1 MTALYALAILICF
14 YAFGDIVATKTKGLI
29 SGVFAIC
36 VIMLIGFWIGLPQD
50 ITTTA
55 GISTLGSAI
64 VAPLVVGIGTTMN
77 LQELKR
83 QWKTVIVS
91 FVGVLIGVAI
101 IIIVGQ
107 FLIGWNA
114 AVAGAPIFAGASVA
128 LMIMNQAL
136 TDLGLGDTLGVV
148 IITSF
153 ATQKFIGVPLAS
165 FCLQR
170 EAYAFIKDQSRVE
183 YYATLTDEE
192 NAGGQKSRLLS
203 FFSRIDKPSINLA
216 KLVLVGCL
224 SYFLAKL
231 TNDTIHYLVISLI
244 LGVVFTELGFLQKGS
259 LGKTDSNFLITFL
272 TIMTVFSSLS
282 SVTPQSLLNSL
293 IPVLIVLVLGS
304 IGVAISGVILSKVF
318 KMSAYLCIALGITC
332 TFGFPTTVLISEEI
346 SQIGSTDLEKKAL
359 LNYLLPKM
367 TLAGFITV
375 TIGSVILAGLV
386 VPLLS

>member
-91 FVGVLIGVAI
+91 FVGVLVGVAI
-101 IIIVGQ
+101 IIIIGQ

-136 TDLGLGDTLGVV
+136 TDLGLVDTLGVV
-148 IITSF
+148 IITIF

-192 NAGGQKSRLLS
+192 NAEGQKSRPLS
-203 FFSRIDKPSINLA
+203 FFCRIDKPSINLA
-216 KLVLVGCL
+216 KLILVGCL

-259 LGKTDSNFLITFL
+259 LGKTDSNFMITFL

-293 IPVLIVLVLGS
+293 IPVVIVLVLGS
-304 IGVAISGVILSKVF
+304 IGVVISGIILSKVF